1 VKWRDIDTEASFGL
15 FCPRASS
22 LFRAYRHFMLAKDHA
37 ARSARFPIDTRHFMM
52 MK

>member
-1 VKWRDIDTEASFGL
+1 VGHAISLLACFAP
-15 FCPRASS
+15 FASS